1 MPHHRVLKEN
11 PNRTLR
17 ESLSGNLEATAGR
30 QTCAFRRTP
39 SQSLE
44 ENPHNSPHDSKNN
57 TPYNPENNPLN
68 PKEYPMGVLKV

>member
-17 ESLSGNLEATAGR
+17 EALSGNPEVTAGR
-30 QTCAFRRTP
+30 QTCAFRKTP
-39 SQSLE
+39 SQRFGN
-44 ENPHNSPHDSKNN
+44 NPP
-57 TPYNPENNPLN
+57 PLN